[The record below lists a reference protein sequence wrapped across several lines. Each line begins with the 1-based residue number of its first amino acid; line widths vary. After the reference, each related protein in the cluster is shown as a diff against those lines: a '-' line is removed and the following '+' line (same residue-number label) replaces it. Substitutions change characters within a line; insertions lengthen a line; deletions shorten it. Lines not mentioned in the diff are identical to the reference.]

1 MLTVP
6 DNYFRIYLL
15 DNIVKFFISTGEIM
29 RLLKLLYVFFTGW
42 RQLSQTVIFFERHVI
57 IRLKV
62 RHDHRSY
69 CVQKRKKQF
78 LSTQEDVFM
87 TPEEE
92 ERAVRGVPTPYVDP
106 GYLMLT
112 IYTLGMAMLILFG
125 WFGNAGAVPNGKG
138 GSSEPVRQERLKMS
152 APESAPELTPDA
164 VQQGELLLPGAEGK
178 YHPAPMLSM
187 DVDIR
192 VSGIVARATVKQQF
206 TNDSDEWVE
215 ALYVFP
221 LPDESAVDHLE
232 MRINDRIIIG
242 KIQKREEARQTYEAA
257 KKEGKKASL
266 LSQLRPDIFTTAVAN
281 IGPGETIVIQI
292 EYQQVVQR
300 QDRVYS
306 LRFPMVVGPRYTPE
320 SSSVTGVFPGSG
332 RGEGGEDGNTASAQR
347 ITGASMGATTTGVQA
362 PALEA
367 LSVVGPDE
375 KPVNPVT
382 LHVNLAAGME
392 ISRIDSLYHG
402 IASKKNEE
410 NSLDIRFTGEVKAD
424 RDFVLEWE
432 PERSQTP
439 TATLFS
445 EQRGDERY
453 MLLMVMPPE
462 QEQHEPL
469 AREVVFIL
477 DTSGSMGGESIRQ
490 AKTALLMAVERM
502 RPQDRF
508 NVIEFNSRAKALF
521 RDSKA
526 GNREN
531 VEQAVAFINQLE
543 ADGGTEIRKAL
554 ELALD
559 GKQRHERI
567 RQVVFLTDGSVSN
580 EEELFALIHN
590 QLGDSRL
597 FTVGL
602 GSAPNSYFMTR
613 AATLGR
619 GSYTFIGKLE
629 EVREKMTSLFT
640 MLEQPAVTN
649 FQLTGADSFEVLPD
663 PLPDLYQG
671 EPLTVV
677 MKGQGRVDKLLLSGM
692 QGGLKPWRAAIDT
705 TAFAERPGIAVLWAR
720 KKIKILM
727 DSLASGAD
735 AQQVEQ
741 DVTELA
747 LTNHLVSRYT
757 SLVAVEEEIS
767 RPDDSDDFDG
777 PNAALRK
784 QKVKTNLPAG
794 RVHDKVFAGGA
805 DTATSASLFLCI
817 GLFFLSLSAFLFWMQ
832 RRRQ

>member
-1 MLTVP
+1 
-6 DNYFRIYLL
+6 
-15 DNIVKFFISTGEIM
+15 
-29 RLLKLLYVFFTGW
+29 
-42 RQLSQTVIFFERHVI
+42 
-57 IRLKV
+57 
-62 RHDHRSY
+62 
-69 CVQKRKKQF
+69 
-78 LSTQEDVFM
+78 M

-92 ERAVRGVPTPYVDP
+92 KRAVSAPYMDP
-106 GYLMLT
+106 GYLMVT
-112 IYTLGMAMLILFG
+112 IYTLGVAMLVLLG
-125 WFGNAGAVPNGKG
+125 WFGNAGAVPG
-138 GSSEPVRQERLKMS
+138 GESRPGEAVRQERQEMS
-152 APESAPELTPDA
+152 APELEPELTPDA
-164 VQQGELLLPGAEGK
+164 VQQGELLLPGAEPGK
-178 YHPAPMLSM
+178 YRPAPMLSM

-192 VSGIVARATVKQQF
+192 VSGIVARASVKQRF

-232 MRINDRIIIG
+232 MRINDRLIIG
-242 KIQKREEARQTYEAA
+242 KIQKKEEARQTYETA

-266 LSQLRPDIFTTAVAN
+266 LSQLRPNMFTTAVAN
-281 IGPGETIVIQI
+281 IGPKETIVIQI

-306 LRFPMVVGPRYTPE
+306 LRFPMVVGPRYTPGASAHIFAE
-320 SSSVTGVFPGSG
+320 SG
-332 RGEGGEDGNTASAQR
+332 RGEGGEDGYTMSAHGL
-347 ITGASMGATTTGVQA
+347 TGTSMGAATSGVHF

-375 KPVNPVT
+375 EPVNPVT

-392 ISRIDSLYHG
+392 ISRIASLYHG
-402 IASKKNEE
+402 IASKKNEDS
-410 NSLDIRFTGEVKAD
+410 SLDIQFTGEVTAD

-439 TATLFS
+439 MATLFS

-462 QEQHEPL
+462 QEQQEPL

-508 NVIEFNSRAKALF
+508 NVIEFNSRARALF

-526 GNREN
+526 GSREN
-531 VEQAVAFINQLE
+531 VEQAVAFIDQLE

-559 GKQRHERI
+559 GKQKHERI

-580 EEELFALIHN
+580 EEELFTLIHN

-597 FTVGL
+597 FTVGI

-629 EVREKMTSLFT
+629 EVREKMTSLFA

-649 FQLTGADSFEVLPD
+649 LQLSGADGFEILPA

-677 MKGQGRVDKLLLSGM
+677 MKGRGRADKLLLAGM

-705 TAFAERPGIAVLWAR
+705 IAFAERPGIAVLWAR

-741 DVTELA
+741 KVTELA

-757 SLVAVEEEIS
+757 SLVAVEEKIS
-767 RPDDSDDFDG
+767 RPGDSDGSNDPDD
-777 PNAALRK
+777 PNTSLQK
-784 QKVKTNLPAG
+784 QKVKTNLPVG
-794 RVHDKVFAGGA
+794 WVHDKVFAGGA
-805 DTATSASLFLCI
+805 NTATSAPLFFLI
-817 GLFFLSLSAFLFWMQ
+817 GLFLLSLSAFLFWMQ
-832 RRRQ
+832 WRRQ

>member
-1 MLTVP
+1 
-6 DNYFRIYLL
+6 
-15 DNIVKFFISTGEIM
+15 
-29 RLLKLLYVFFTGW
+29 
-42 RQLSQTVIFFERHVI
+42 
-57 IRLKV
+57 
-62 RHDHRSY
+62 
-69 CVQKRKKQF
+69 
-78 LSTQEDVFM
+78 M
-87 TPEEE
+87 TSEEE
-92 ERAVRGVPTPYVDP
+92 KRIVRTLSVDP
-106 GYLMLT
+106 GYLMVT

-125 WFGNAGAVPNGKG
+125 WFGNAGAVPG
-138 GSSEPVRQERLKMS
+138 GESRSSEAVRQERQETPM
-152 APESAPELTPDA
+152 PELTPDA
-164 VQQGELLLPGAEGK
+164 VQQGELLLPGAESGK
-178 YHPAPMLSM
+178 YRPAPMLSM

-206 TNDSDEWVE
+206 TNDSAEWVE

-242 KIQKREEARQTYEAA
+242 KIQKKEEARQTYEAA

-266 LSQLRPDIFTTAVAN
+266 LSQLRPNIFTTSVAN

-300 QDRVYS
+300 QDRVSS
-306 LRFPMVVGPRYTPE
+306 LRFPMVVGPRYTPGF
-320 SSSVTGVFPGSG
+320 SSVTDFFPGSG
-332 RGEGGEDGNTASAQR
+332 KKEGGEDGNTASAQK
-347 ITGASMGATTTGVQA
+347 IMEASTGASPTDVHA
-362 PALEA
+362 PALEEP
-367 LSVVGPDE
+367 SVVGPDE
-375 KPVNPVT
+375 KPVNPVS
-382 LHVNLAAGME
+382 LHVNLAAGIE
-392 ISRIDSLYHG
+392 LSRIDSLYHG
-402 IASKKNEE
+402 ITSKKNEDS
-410 NSLDIRFTGEVKAD
+410 SLDIRFTGEVKAD

-432 PERSQTP
+432 PEKAQVP
-439 TATLFS
+439 TTTLFS
-445 EQRGDERY
+445 EQRGGERY

-462 QEQHEPL
+462 QEQQEPL

-490 AKTALLMAVERM
+490 AKTALLMAVKRM

-508 NVIEFNSRAKALF
+508 NVIEFNSIARALF

-526 GNREN
+526 GSREN
-531 VEQAVAFINQLE
+531 VEQALAFIDQLE

-554 ELALD
+554 KLALD

-567 RQVVFLTDGSVSN
+567 RQLVFLTDGSVSN
-580 EEELFALIHN
+580 EEELFTLIHD

-597 FTVGL
+597 FTVGI

-629 EVREKMTSLFT
+629 EVREKMTNLFA

-649 FQLTGADSFEVLPD
+649 LQLIGADGFEVLPA

-677 MKGQGRVDKLLLSGM
+677 MKGQGKPDKLLLSGM
-692 QGGLKPWRAAIDT
+692 QGGLKPWQAAIDT
-705 TAFAERPGIAVLWAR
+705 AAFADRPGIAVLWAR
-720 KKIKILM
+720 KKIRILM
-727 DSLASGAD
+727 DSLASGANS
-735 AQQVEQ
+735 QQVEQ
-741 DVTELA
+741 KVTELA

-757 SLVAVEEEIS
+757 SLVAVEEKIS
-767 RPDDSDDFDG
+767 RPGDSDG
-777 PNAALRK
+777 PNASLQK

-794 RVHDKVFAGGA
+794 WVHEKIFAGGA
-805 DTATSASLFLCI
+805 DTATSSALFLGI
-817 GLFFLSLSAFLFWMQ
+817 GIFLLSLSAFLFWMQ
-832 RRRQ
+832 WRRQ

>member
-1 MLTVP
+1 
-6 DNYFRIYLL
+6 
-15 DNIVKFFISTGEIM
+15 
-29 RLLKLLYVFFTGW
+29 
-42 RQLSQTVIFFERHVI
+42 
-57 IRLKV
+57 
-62 RHDHRSY
+62 
-69 CVQKRKKQF
+69 
-78 LSTQEDVFM
+78 M

-92 ERAVRGVPTPYVDP
+92 KRAVRGVPTPYVDP

-242 KIQKREEARQTYEAA
+242 KIQKKEEARQTYEAA

-266 LSQLRPDIFTTAVAN
+266 LSQLRPNIFTTAVAN
-281 IGPGETIVIQI
+281 IGPRETVIIQI

-320 SSSVTGVFPGSG
+320 SSFVTGVH
-332 RGEGGEDGNTASAQR
+332 T
-347 ITGASMGATTTGVQA
+347 

-375 KPVNPVT
+375 EPVNPVT

-410 NSLDIRFTGEVKAD
+410 NSLDIRFTEEVKAD

-432 PERSQTP
+432 QERSQTP

-462 QEQHEPL
+462 QEQQEPL
-469 AREVVFIL
+469 AREIVFIL

-508 NVIEFNSRAKALF
+508 NVIEFNSSARALF

-526 GNREN
+526 GSREN
-531 VEQAVAFINQLE
+531 VHQAVAFINQLE
-543 ADGGTEIRKAL
+543 ANGGTEIRKAL

-580 EEELFALIHN
+580 EEELFALINN

-597 FTVGL
+597 FTVGI

-629 EVREKMTSLFT
+629 EVQEKMTSLFT

-649 FQLTGADSFEVLPD
+649 LQLAGADGFEILPA

-677 MKGQGRVDKLLLSGM
+677 MKGQGRPDKLLLSGM

-757 SLVAVEEEIS
+757 SLVAVEEKIS
-767 RPDDSDDFDG
+767 RPGDPDGSDD
-777 PNAALRK
+777 PNASLRK

-794 RVHDKVFAGGA
+794 WEHNTVFAGGA
-805 DTATSASLFLCI
+805 NTATSASLLLCI
-817 GLFFLSLSAFLFWMQ
+817 GLCLLSLSALLVWMQ
-832 RRRQ
+832 WRRQ